1 MQRIARLSRKNE
13 RRVQMLPIHL
23 IDVNPYQ
30 PRSEFDDEAV
40 RALASSIASLGL
52 LQPITVR
59 PETNGRY
66 TLIAG
71 ERRLRACLRL
81 GMQTIEAMLIDAGDG
96 EAAMLALV
104 ENLQRE
110 DLNPIEEA
118 RGFRTLMQDYGM
130 TQEQAA
136 ESVGKSRPAVAN
148 ALRLLALDPEV
159 LAMVEQGT
167 LSAGH
172 GRAILSCPPE
182 LQQGLAVRAAEQGL
196 SVRQTEQLAGK
207 LAKQPPQTAAEA
219 GVEAP
224 PQVDYYK
231 LAADRL
237 GQSMG
242 RRVKITEG
250 RRTGKIELEFYGAD
264 DREAL
269 LQALESVGKLKRR

>member
-13 RRVQMLPIHL
+13 RRVQMLPIHS

-59 PETNGRY
+59 PEANGRY

-110 DLNPIEEA
+110 DLHFLDEA
-118 RGFRTLMQDYGM
+118 AAYARTMRLRGLSQEALASRIGK
-130 TQEQAA
+130 TQGAI
-136 ESVGKSRPAVAN
+136 AN
-148 ALRLLALDPEV
+148 KLRLLRLDDNVREVVRRLRLSERQARALLKLPAGKEQTEAAEV
-159 LAMVEQGT
+159 MAQQGLNAPRSEAMVEEMLRALRANGAAPRRRMLVVVRDWRPYLNAIRDIARQMQD
-167 LSAGH
+167 AG
-172 GRAILSCPPE
+172 LDVE
-182 LQQGLAVRAAEQGL
+182 ME
-196 SVRQTEQLAGK
+196 TEQPGAELLVRLRVSRKNGK
-207 LAKQPPQTAAEA
+207 NGGNA
-219 GVEAP
+219 
-224 PQVDYYK
+224 
-231 LAADRL
+231 
-237 GQSMG
+237 
-242 RRVKITEG
+242 
-250 RRTGKIELEFYGAD
+250 
-264 DREAL
+264 
-269 LQALESVGKLKRR
+269 

>member
-13 RRVQMLPIHL
+13 RRVQMLPIHS

-59 PETNGRY
+59 LEPNGRY

-110 DLNPIEEA
+110 DLHFLDEA
-118 RGFRTLMQDYGM
+118 AAYARVMRLCGLSQEALASRIGK
-130 TQEQAA
+130 TQGAI
-136 ESVGKSRPAVAN
+136 AN
-148 ALRLLALDPEV
+148 KLRLLRLDESVRETVRRLQLSERQARALLKLPAGKAQTEAAEAMAQQG
-159 LAMVEQGT
+159 LNAPRSEAMVEEMLRALRVNGAAPRRRMLVVVRDWRPYLNAIRDIARQMQD
-167 LSAGH
+167 AG
-172 GRAILSCPPE
+172 LDVE
-182 LQQGLAVRAAEQGL
+182 ME
-196 SVRQTEQLAGK
+196 TEQPGAELLVRLRVSRKNGK
-207 LAKQPPQTAAEA
+207 KDGNA
-219 GVEAP
+219 
-224 PQVDYYK
+224 
-231 LAADRL
+231 
-237 GQSMG
+237 
-242 RRVKITEG
+242 
-250 RRTGKIELEFYGAD
+250 
-264 DREAL
+264 
-269 LQALESVGKLKRR
+269 

>member
-1 MQRIARLSRKNE
+1 
-13 RRVQMLPIHL
+13 MLPIHL

-110 DLNPIEEA
+110 DLHFLDEA
-118 RGFRTLMQDYGM
+118 AAYARVMRLCGFSQEALASRIGK
-130 TQEQAA
+130 TQGAI
-136 ESVGKSRPAVAN
+136 AN
-148 ALRLLALDPEV
+148 KLRLLRLDESV
-159 LAMVEQGT
+159 RE
-167 LSAGH
+167 
-172 GRAILSCPPE
+172 
-182 LQQGLAVRAAEQGL
+182 AVRRLQLSERQARALLKLPAGKEQLEAAGVMAEQGL
-196 SVRQTEQLAGK
+196 NAPRSEAMVEEMLRALRANGAAPRRRMLVVVRDWRPYLNAIRDIARQMQDAGLDVEMETEQPGAELLVRLRVSRKNGK
-207 LAKQPPQTAAEA
+207 KDGNA
-219 GVEAP
+219 
-224 PQVDYYK
+224 
-231 LAADRL
+231 
-237 GQSMG
+237 
-242 RRVKITEG
+242 
-250 RRTGKIELEFYGAD
+250 
-264 DREAL
+264 
-269 LQALESVGKLKRR
+269 

>member
-110 DLNPIEEA
+110 DLHFLDEA
-118 RGFRTLMQDYGM
+118 AAYARVMRLCGFSQEALASRIGK
-130 TQEQAA
+130 TQGAI
-136 ESVGKSRPAVAN
+136 AN
-148 ALRLLALDPEV
+148 KLRLLRLDESV
-159 LAMVEQGT
+159 RE
-167 LSAGH
+167 
-172 GRAILSCPPE
+172 
-182 LQQGLAVRAAEQGL
+182 AVRRLQLSERQARTLLKLPAGKEQLEAAGVMAEQGL
-196 SVRQTEQLAGK
+196 NAPRSEAMVEEMLRALRANGAAPRRRMLVVVRDWRPYLNAIRDIARQMQDAGLDLEMETEQPGAELLVRLRVSRKNGK
-207 LAKQPPQTAAEA
+207 KDGNA
-219 GVEAP
+219 
-224 PQVDYYK
+224 
-231 LAADRL
+231 
-237 GQSMG
+237 
-242 RRVKITEG
+242 
-250 RRTGKIELEFYGAD
+250 
-264 DREAL
+264 
-269 LQALESVGKLKRR
+269 